1 MKRWKN
7 RMVLLLTAVLL
18 GTLTACGAKTPA
30 LSAASQAESA
40 APSSV
45 SSGAASGKTLV
56 VYFSATGHTKA
67 VVAAVASAAGAELF
81 EIEPKEPYSAAD
93 LNYNDAKSRV
103 SVEHADPE
111 RQNVALA
118 TDSVPNWA
126 EYDTVYIGYPIWWGV
141 AAWPVRGIVAAN
153 DFSGK
158 TVIPFCTSAS
168 SALGDSAAQLRE
180 AASGGNWQAGKRFSS
195 GAGAAE
201 VTEWV
206 QSLSH

>member
-18 GTLTACGAKTPA
+18 GTLTACGEKTPA

-56 VYFSATGHTKA
+56 VYFSVTGHTKA

-103 SVEHADPE
+103 SVE

-118 TDSVPNWA
+118 TDSAPNWA

-141 AAWPVRGIVAAN
+141 AAWPVRGFVAAN

-180 AASGGNWQAGKRFSS
+180 AASGGNWKEGKRISS

>member
-1 MKRWKN
+1 MKHWKN

-56 VYFSATGHTKA
+56 VYFSVTGHTKA

-126 EYDTVYIGYPIWWGV
+126 EYDTVYIGSPIWWGV
-141 AAWPVRGIVAAN
+141 AAWPVRGFVAAN

-168 SALGDSAAQLRE
+168 SALGDSAQLRE
-180 AASGGNWQAGKRFSS
+180 AASGGNWKEGKRFSS